1 MDILEIETSLID
13 LQTELDKVLP
23 FADPSISILVKSQNL
38 LFKNLMSMTS
48 DLKKQNDEM
57 QQQNKMLLS
66 TIADLQETIN
76 DLKRQLN
83 QNSQNSSK
91 PPSADGYKRPKP
103 KSMREKSGKK
113 PGGQKGHAG
122 AHMTVPHAPDET
134 VLHYPK
140 KCQKCKFLQR
150 CINSENAFECAE
162 KRYEADIEF
171 RTVVTEHQAMKV
183 CKCMRGPQ
191 LCGARAEFPDGIN
204 SRVRYGD
211 NFAVLCSIL
220 NTYGAVSH
228 SRIATIIRNIAGV
241 SLSEGTVNSMVA
253 RCADKV
259 EDAVDKTKKLLQES
273 AVVHFDETGVR
284 VGGRLHRV
292 HNSSSGRYT
301 YLTVSQKRGEAG
313 IADNGVLPAFGG
325 VAVHDCWAS
334 YFNFEIAGHAVCGV
348 HLLREMNCVI
358 ENENLQTWAAKF
370 KDFLLKWLKTTKEY
384 LANGINELPDEKI
397 KSFEN
402 EYDEIIKIAETEFP
416 EPKPDASAKK
426 RGRPKKGR
434 VRALIE
440 RLIKYKDA
448 VSRFVRDLAVP
459 FDNNQAERDVRNIK
473 TKAKV
478 SGCFRSED
486 GAKNYLKIMSY
497 IGTAAKNGINA
508 YDALVAAFKGNSDI
522 IFAQQGSEQ

>member
-1 MDILEIETSLID
+1 
-13 LQTELDKVLP
+13 
-23 FADPSISILVKSQNL
+23 
-38 LFKNLMSMTS
+38 MSMIMDMKTQIL
-48 DLKKQNDEM
+48 DAF
-57 QQQNKMLLS
+57 QQNKTIQS
-66 TIADLQETIN
+66 TIEDLQKTI
-76 DLKRQLN
+76 DELSRRLN

-91 PPSADGYKRPKP
+91 PPSTDGYKKPNP
-103 KSMREKSGKK
+103 KSSREKTGRK

-122 AHMTVPHAPDET
+122 AHMAVPHEPDET

-140 KCQKCKFLQR
+140 KCQKCKFLER
-150 CINSENAFECAE
+150 CRNSESAFECGE

-171 RTVVTEHQAMKV
+171 KTVVTEHQAMKV
-183 CKCMRGPQ
+183 CECRCGSQP
-191 LCGARAEFPDGIN
+191 CGAQGKFPEGIN
-204 SRVRYGD
+204 AYVRYGD
-211 NFAVLCSIL
+211 NFAVLGSIL
-220 NTYGAVSH
+220 NTYGAVSC

-259 EDAVDKTKKLLQES
+259 EDAADKTKKLLQES
-273 AVVHFDETGVR
+273 AAVHFDETS

-292 HNSSSGRYT
+292 HNSSSDRYT
-301 YLTVSQKRGEAG
+301 YLTINPKRGEAG

-325 VAVHDCWAS
+325 VAVHDCWAPC
-334 YFNFEIAGHAVCGV
+334 FKFEIAKHAVCCV
-348 HLLREMNCVI
+348 HLIRELNGVI
-358 ENENLQTWAAKF
+358 EDEKLQTWATKF

-384 LANGINELPDEKI
+384 LSADKNELPDEKI
-397 KSFEN
+397 KSFES

-416 EPKPDASAKK
+416 DPKPDASVKK

-440 RLIKYKDA
+440 RLIRHKDC
-448 VSRFVRDLAVP
+448 VSYFVRSLAVP

-478 SGCFRSED
+478 IGCFRSED
-486 GAKNYLKIMSY
+486 GAKNHLKIMSY

-508 YDALVAAFKGNSDI
+508 YEALVAAFKGNSDI
-522 IFAQQGSEQ
+522 IFAE